1 MKGDLEQTHNPIER
15 GKRLFLAESS
25 RQPRPSVSRRFS
37 SQLISLL
44 HRFRPSDGAKFIA
57 HRTGAGVHLIHVHD
71 SGRLDFSDGGVIGT
85 SARAIQDWL
94 YRDLKEVAVRH
105 NLPNATA
112 RCHIL
117 TGHAFEQICKLAGK
131 IHADLIVMSTHGRTG
146 WRRVLLGS
154 TAERVVQ
161 HAPCPVLIARQSKTV
176 QKHALKLKK
185 IVVPVDFS
193 DCSVEGL
200 NYAVKLARGFN
211 AELLLL
217 HALHIYH
224 YETPVVVY
232 TVPELNRFA
241 REGVEERMQELVHD
255 TNFGDVK
262 FGTVIK
268 LGRQTGSSA
277 RTICHYAEKTSADLI
292 VTSTHGRTGLP
303 HVLIGSVAE
312 KIARCA
318 KTPVLVVPTRQMK
331 HHQFSH

>member
-1 MKGDLEQTHNPIER
+1 MKAGLEQTQSNRARKKTISR
-15 GKRLFLAESS
+15 GKLSPAKAIRIETILV
-25 RQPRPSVSRRFS
+25 PIDFS
-37 SQLISLL
+37 SSSLQAI
-44 HRFRPSDGAKFIA
+44 RWAKFIA

-71 SGRLDFSDGGVIGT
+71 SGRLDFSDGGVIGA
-85 SARAIQDWL
+85 SAKAIQDWL

-161 HAPCPVLIARQSKTV
+161 HAPCPVLIARQSKAG

-224 YETPVVVY
+224 YETPVVGLY
-232 TVPELNRFA
+232 
-241 REGVEERMQELVHD
+241 
-255 TNFGDVK
+255 
-262 FGTVIK
+262 
-268 LGRQTGSSA
+268 SA
-277 RTICHYAEKTSADLI
+277 RA
-292 VTSTHGRTGLP
+292 
-303 HVLIGSVAE
+303 
-312 KIARCA
+312 
-318 KTPVLVVPTRQMK
+318 
-331 HHQFSH
+331 